1 MEVES
6 TLSRNHDRYDR
17 RVSASWVLAENS
29 NCRLVLCILVG
40 LAAGLVL
47 LLMQAISGPI
57 DTTFLAGFWRVV
69 SPWLIG
75 ISSVVLLICAAA
87 VAWQLHMFKLA
98 RDEQREKI
106 KQAQRSNSLARQT
119 ELLIKEARANND
131 NVKIAYDTD
140 QNVKSVE
147 VIRTAVLLEQT
158 RIQELARLQKATR
171 VTESSPAALPG
182 RGAAPQIAG
191 PAPAARRLIVPPA
204 YDLLPVL
211 RSFPL
216 AEDNIFLGIDSE
228 KQYLT
233 CDPRVELCHGAFNAV
248 SGRGKTILVRGLE
261 TQILK
266 VGHEVIHADIKF
278 SLVDEKGNDYRPI
291 ARHLINQGDIPGL
304 ALPHLLLRED
314 HIVQLIEWLATTELT
329 RRLAMYARGDH
340 SYSVLFVFLE
350 ELAYLV
356 GIYKHLGPMIAR
368 LLNVG
373 RSLGIK
379 VFAVAQNFQV
389 QNLKLNSG
397 MRENFES
404 AWFLGGDIHSGAALL
419 DMTRAQLETLLAE
432 NDIRLGKG
440 VSLFRNNAVAYDARV
455 LRTGMAS
462 NDFVYHFLGQADGFM
477 LPDYIL
483 PSLDVPTSTNRGRD
497 VSQAPTNVI
506 EADFQGRQPSGL
518 GRPQTRLNE
527 PVEAVEGHTD
537 TSEFIPLKDDK
548 YLPADQWEDL
558 FYFYGK
564 LGNVRA
570 ALLKMG
576 ITNSRYSRH
585 ASFLLEQRGMKQK
598 RAQQA

>member
-6 TLSRNHDRYDR
+6 TLSRNRDQYDR

-40 LAAGLVL
+40 LAAGAFL
-47 LLMQAISGPI
+47 LLVQAISGPI

-69 SPWLIG
+69 SPWLVG
-75 ISSVVLLICAAA
+75 ISSVILLICAAA
-87 VAWQLHMFKLA
+87 VAWQIHMLKLA
-98 RDEQREKI
+98 RDEQQEKI
-106 KQAQRSNSLARQT
+106 KLAQRSTSLARQT

-140 QNVKSVE
+140 QKVKSVE

-171 VTESSPAALPG
+171 TVTEHQSSPAALPG
-182 RGAAPQIAG
+182 RGAAQQIAG
-191 PAPAARRLIVPPA
+191 PATPKLIVPPA

-211 RSFPL
+211 RNFPL

-462 NDFVYHFLGQADGFM
+462 NDFVYHFLGQADGFT

-483 PSLDVPTSTNRGRD
+483 PSLDTPTTPNRGRD
-497 VSQAPTNVI
+497 MQQRPTNVV
-506 EADFQGRQPSGL
+506 EADFQGRHQLGQGQPK
-518 GRPQTRLNE
+518 QAVNE

-548 YLPADQWEDL
+548 FLPADQWEDL

-576 ITNSRYSRH
+576 ITNSRYVRH

-598 RAQQA
+598 RA